1 MTTAGPRT
9 AQQRLQVLDKRIEQ
23 IAVRLDAFAAAEE
36 RLQINQ
42 DQQRSTLVNQDQ
54 QRSTLGRRPPSGPEV
69 PKIGGGWPGNGGHR
83 RPSPDEGSKPRP
95 SRQPIGNFEPPKP
108 KEPNIVRPDPEII
121 TDFDRIAREH
131 LLVWLAGSLVILS
144 ITIGLPYVI
153 VLL

>member
-23 IAVRLDAFAAAEE
+23 IAARLDAFAAAEE
-36 RLQINQ
+36 RLQ
-42 DQQRSTLVNQDQ
+42 VNQDQ

-95 SRQPIGNFEPPKP
+95 SGQPIGNFELPKP
-108 KEPNIVRPDPEII
+108 KEPNIVHPDPEII

-131 LLVWLAGSLVILS
+131 LLIWLVVSLVILS
-144 ITIGLPYVI
+144 ISFGFPYI
-153 VLL
+153 IALLYRWA